1 MGKIPER
8 SIFDS
13 QPNVRENNI
22 VSVAHCMYW
31 IWLVYSRSHSSQQYK
46 SSITCGNSFSLNF
59 HQNKKNWDNSCE
71 KLRVFRG
78 HSFDRN
84 VHRRKS
90 RQWKEW
96 QLLIDA
102 LGFSFSVIVLSMCV
116 CAYTRVTR
124 IRFFE
129 YLLFCS
135 VEVFD
140 DAVLEDCRRSSIQL
154 FVRFDVAFIEL
165 LAVVVP
171 LLLPIDVLDAL
182 VTIVLSQL
190 LALLFVLVTLL
201 VLLLLVLFA
210 VLLMVFVS
218 FTFE

>member
-59 HQNKKNWDNSCE
+59 HQNKKIGIT
-71 KLRVFRG
+71 RVKNFVCFVAIL
-78 HSFDRN
+78 SIEMFI
-84 VHRRKS
+84 HRRKS

-116 CAYTRVTR
+116 FVLTH
-124 IRFFE
+124 E
-129 YLLFCS
+129 SPES
-135 VEVFD
+135 V
-140 DAVLEDCRRSSIQL
+140 SSNIYY
-154 FVRFDVAFIEL
+154 FVRLKCLMMLCSKIAVEAPFSYLFDSMLRL
-165 LAVVVP
+165 L
-171 LLLPIDVLDAL
+171 
-182 VTIVLSQL
+182 SC
-190 LALLFVLVTLL
+190 
-201 VLLLLVLFA
+201 
-210 VLLMVFVS
+210 
-218 FTFE
+218 

>member
-31 IWLVYSRSHSSQQYK
+31 IWHGSHSSQQYK
-46 SSITCGNSFSLNF
+46 SSITCGNSFGLNPT
-59 HQNKKNWDNSCE
+59 KIKNGTT
-71 KLRVFRG
+71 RVKNFVCFVAIL
-78 HSFDRN
+78 SIEMFI
-84 VHRRKS
+84 HRRKS

-165 LAVVVP
+165 FAVVVP

>member
-46 SSITCGNSFSLNF
+46 SSITCGNSFSLNP
-59 HQNKKNWDNSCE
+59 HQNKKIGTT
-71 KLRVFRG
+71 RVKNFVCFVAIL
-78 HSFDRN
+78 SIEMFI
-84 VHRRKS
+84 HRRKS

-210 VLLMVFVS
+210 VFVS